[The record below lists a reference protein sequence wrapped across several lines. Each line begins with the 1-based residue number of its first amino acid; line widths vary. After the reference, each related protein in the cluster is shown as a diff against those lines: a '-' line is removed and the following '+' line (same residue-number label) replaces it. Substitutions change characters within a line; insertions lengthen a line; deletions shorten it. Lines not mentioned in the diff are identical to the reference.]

1 MNKMRA
7 WPKAL
12 LEQFDKIRY
21 AVDESEAEV
30 TDDKDDNGEDTVVKK

>member
-1 MNKMRA
+1 MRA

-12 LEQFDKIRY
+12 LEQYDKIRY